1 MTEKPKIVLTVT
13 SEGVVSAETKGLV
26 GRGCLDYITILEDLL
41 DARTIES
48 AYTADYA
55 RTNVN
60 VQNLQEERNVE
71 RA

>member
-1 MTEKPKIVLTVT
+1 MTEKPQIVLTVT
-13 SEGVVSAETKGLV
+13 SEGVVSAETKGMV
-26 GRGCLDYITILEDLL
+26 GSGCLDYVAILEDLL

-48 AYTADYA
+48 AYTADYT

>member
-1 MTEKPKIVLTVT
+1 MTEKPQVVLTVT
-13 SEGVVSAETKGLV
+13 SEGVVSAETKGMV
-26 GRGCLDYITILEDLL
+26 GSGCLDYIAILEDLL

-48 AYTADYA
+48 AYTADYT